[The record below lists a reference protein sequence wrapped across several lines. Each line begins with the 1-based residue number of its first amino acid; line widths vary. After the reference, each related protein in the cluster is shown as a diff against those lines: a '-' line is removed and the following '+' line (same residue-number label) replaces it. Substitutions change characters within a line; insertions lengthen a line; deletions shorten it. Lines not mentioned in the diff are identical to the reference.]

1 MIVWK
6 YIGLVVGSIDSYL
19 QVGPFVSQAHERLTM
34 VEEAKKQRRGNN
46 EASNAIAIIYIKTQI
61 YYYLKWLSGKHSVR
75 RIDKSKIDE
84 LMQ

>member
-1 MIVWK
+1 
-6 YIGLVVGSIDSYL
+6 
-19 QVGPFVSQAHERLTM
+19 M
-34 VEEAKKQRRGNN
+34 VEEARKQRRGSN